1 MQSRPLEPTGKYEF
15 EVTGRSAAN
24 LERVWPLVGL
34 AGRWKDWAWMTRTY
48 LLRQGANEPEGVGA
62 LRRFALGPVGSV
74 EEVVVWEPP
83 HHLGYVARKGLPVR
97 AYRADVRLEADGEG
111 TLVRWSGA
119 LDPLVPGTGP
129 IVLACVRGLVSGF
142 TRRLCRYADEH
153 RHP

>member
-1 MQSRPLEPTGKYEF
+1 
-15 EVTGRSAAN
+15 
-24 LERVWPLVGL
+24 
-34 AGRWKDWAWMTRTY
+34 MTRTY